1 MNEFMQA
8 ASITV
13 FKGNAMALVNDFLDK
28 NFIKRPRLRRFITRL
43 LEGDKETEV
52 YLLGSKIRINS
63 TKEHGYLRAHRASR
77 SSSLLRDEIPIM
89 ITLANLLEDGDTF
102 LDIGANVGIYS
113 VTLSKLAAI
122 NDINFYAFEANEDT
136 FSRLAANCAG
146 RKICPMNLA
155 ISERNEVL
163 EFVSGAV
170 SHVFTRTK
178 YQNSYSIQGEL
189 STVNARRLDSLD
201 LLGDSLILK
210 IDVEGQELE
219 VLLGAEKLFLENRI
233 RAVYL
238 DGCDDMEAVIDFLSS
253 KNFSFLDGRTL
264 GEANESTFS
273 LLAIKKLRS
282 NG

>member
-102 LDIGANVGIYS
+102 LDIGANDG
-113 VTLSKLAAI
+113 TLLDTYENKKLI
-122 NDINFYAFEANEDT
+122 RIGCEPAN
-136 FSRLAANCAG
+136 
-146 RKICPMNLA
+146 NL
-155 ISERNEVL
+155 I
-163 EFVSGAV
+163 
-170 SHVFTRTK
+170 
-178 YQNSYSIQGEL
+178 
-189 STVNARRLDSLD
+189 D
-201 LLGDSLILK
+201 LLKQKTKHLIRYYKKNTAMKLFSLIFT
-210 IDVEGQELE
+210 
-219 VLLGAEKLFLENRI
+219 LFLFI
-233 RAVYL
+233 VP
-238 DGCDDMEAVIDFLSS
+238 C
-253 KNFSFLDGRTL
+253 
-264 GEANESTFS
+264 S
-273 LLAIKKLRS
+273 LP
-282 NG
+282 